1 MSTRVLLKESELVS
15 MIKKIIKESK
25 FSYSDFDY
33 MSAFFQIFHNWLKKN
48 TPEEVWSYP
57 TSYLI
62 QKYSKP
68 FLQSL
73 GGDNARW
80 ESDDYEINKWDVQR
94 IVDAA
99 VKQGQYKLPS
109 LYKEEKFTEKYKK
122 IIPTL
127 IEHLELPE
135 YSQIE
140 IIEDDPNFVKFKPQ
154 VLYANMLLADETK
167 RVDRYNLDRKITHFL
182 ENFIGLEL
190 GNPVHGKVEI
200 SVTDPVLFGIDE
212 WIKDVLNKQIKKHIR
227 AFPEARGLKS
237 IRFQPNVTGGEMKL
251 VFTGYP
257 SFALRN
263 ALRDKI
269 KSYLQQLGYGQK
281 IKIDI

>member
-25 FSYSDFDY
+25 FSYNDFDY
-33 MSAFFQIFHNWLKKN
+33 MSAFFQIFYDWLKKN

-57 TSYLI
+57 MSYLI

-68 FLQSL
+68 FLKSL
-73 GGDNARW
+73 GGDNGIRL
-80 ESDDYEINKWDVQR
+80 SNDYEINKWDVQR

-99 VKQGQYKLPS
+99 VKQGHYKLPS

-190 GNPVHGKVEI
+190 GNPVHGKVDI

>member
-1 MSTRVLLKESELVS
+1 MSTRVLLKESELVH
-15 MIKKIIKESK
+15 MIKKIMKESK

-33 MSAFFQIFHNWLKKN
+33 MSAFFQIFNNWLKKN
-48 TPEEVWSYP
+48 TPEEFWSYP

-99 VKQGQYKLPS
+99 VKQGHYKLPS

-167 RVDRYNLDRKITHFL
+167 RLDRYNLDRKIVHFL